1 MKGRVLSYSA
11 LENIGIISA
20 DDNARYPFAGSDW
33 KDPDAPAPYKSA
45 YVDFII
51 QDGAAAE
58 IYQAIDEPTA
68 TTTPRKPKNK
78 VVAGILALI
87 LGGLGI
93 HKFYLGHTTEG
104 IIHLLIFYIGLLPL
118 FPVFMVLIVMGDI
131 FPQAMLLFIIITLP
145 LFGTLA
151 ISIIAI
157 IEGIIYLTKSDED
170 FDQTYVIGQRQWF

>member
-1 MKGRVLSYSA
+1 MKGRVLTYSPQ
-11 LENIGIISA
+11 ENAGVITA
-20 DDNARYPFAGSDW
+20 DDSTRYPFAGSEW

-51 QDGAAAE
+51 KDNHAAE

-68 TTTPRKPKNK
+68 TTPRKPKKK

-104 IIHLLIFYIGLLPL
+104 IIHLLIFYIGMLPL
-118 FPVFMVLIVMGDI
+118 FPIFIVLIIQGDI
-131 FPQAMLLFIIITLP
+131 VPQAMLIFVVITLP
-145 LFGTLA
+145 LFIGTLA
-151 ISIIAI
+151 ISIISI
-157 IEGIIYLTKSDED
+157 IEGIIYLTKSHEN
-170 FDQTYVIGQRQWF
+170 FNQTYVIGQKRWF